1 MKTLDRYILR
11 QLLLAFGFFALVFT
25 GVVWLTQAVRLID
38 TVVSSRQSI
47 AVFGEFSLLVLPQ
60 VFLIVLPL
68 AGIGATLY
76 AANRLYVESE
86 LVVMMSAG
94 HGPMGLLRPVAIF
107 GMLLLIGMGIVTTQL
122 VPFGY
127 RQLAERTAEL
137 QSDLVSG
144 LMVERQ
150 FIHPAAGLTLFITDG
165 TRSGEMSGIFLHD
178 QRDPIQPVTYSAE
191 RAVLLRDEDSARLIM
206 LDGVALG
213 SRADRQQINTVRFD
227 QFVFDLSELLE
238 PGRARNPRPAEY
250 GVAALLNPTA
260 EMLQR
265 GNYTRGSYV
274 AEGHFKLVLPLLA
287 MLYPLIALTTV
298 LTGSF
303 RRGGFGRRVIAAIA
317 VAVVLYAMTFVGRTR
332 AQADPALWPLMYVPI
347 VLGFAYVGV
356 LTYRLSRGRLLGVK
370 T

>member
-94 HGPMGLLRPVAIF
+94 QGPMGLLRPVMMF
-107 GMLLLIGMGIVTTQL
+107 GILLMLGMGVVTTQL
-122 VPFGY
+122 IPYGY
-127 RQLAERTAEL
+127 RQLAERTAEI

-144 LMVERQ
+144 IMVERQ
-150 FIHPAAGLTLFITDG
+150 FIHPSAGLTLFITDA

-178 QRDPIQPVTYSAE
+178 QRDPAQPVTYSAE
-191 RAVLLRDEDSARLIM
+191 RALLLRDDDSARLVM

-227 QFVFDLSELLE
+227 QFVFDLSALLE

-250 GVAALLNPTA
+250 SVAALLNPTT

-265 GNYTRGSYV
+265 GNHTMGSYV
-274 AEGHFKLVLPLLA
+274 AEGHFKIVLPLLA
-287 MLYPLIALTTV
+287 ALFPLIALTTL

-317 VAVVLYAMTFVGRTR
+317 VAVVLYAMAFVGRTR
-332 AQADPALWPLMYVPI
+332 TQSDPALWPLMYLPLL
-347 VLGFAYVGV
+347 LGLAYVGA
-356 LTYRLSRGRLLGVK
+356 LTYRLRRGRLLGARP
-370 T
+370 